1 MWISKRKYQNEI
13 NRIKNDEMFNMFDRE
28 SEIHQDR
35 DIEQMKTEL
44 IRLNKKIKKMEKIIR
59 EGY

>member
-1 MWISKRKYQNEI
+1 MWISKKKYQHEI
-13 NRIKNDEMFNMFDRE
+13 NRIKNEEMFNMFDRE

-35 DIEQMKTEL
+35 DIEQLKIEL
-44 IRLNKKIKKMEKIIR
+44 KRLKKKIDKMDKIIR

>member
-1 MWISKRKYQNEI
+1 MWISKKKYQNEI
-13 NRIKNDEMFNMFDRE
+13 NRVRNEEMFNMFDRE

-35 DIEQMKTEL
+35 DIEQMKAEL
-44 IRLNKKIKKMEKIIR
+44 IRLNKKIKKLDKRIK